1 MELGIQKDIQSIAWN
16 SGWEVEPVFLAD
28 GNSFELSSALH
39 SFTAV
44 VAYKFGQGFLV
55 LFPSSLL
62 QTEMERMY
70 EGFSTNPISNADTLR
85 SMLKKAAVL
94 AGSLPDSPVFEFEQA
109 LSKITL
115 DETTVRREVEQ
126 RVGQDIYRKHLLQ
139 YWNGHC
145 ALTGI
150 SEKPLLKASHAK
162 PWKDCKSAEERL
174 SVFNGFLLEAR
185 FDALFDV
192 GLITFDNTGLLIVSE
207 TLSFGTKQKLGIIA
221 GMKLRWIREEHLPYL
236 HWHQEHV
243 FNDLLPIGE

>member
-16 SGWEVEPVFLAD
+16 SGWEVDPVFRSD
-28 GNSFELSSALH
+28 GDFAELSSALH

-44 VAYKFGQGFLV
+44 VSFESGKGFSLS
-55 LFPSSLL
+55 FPSSLL
-62 QTEMERMY
+62 HTEMERIY
-70 EGFSTNPISNADTLR
+70 VGFSDNPISHADTLR
-85 SMLKKAAVL
+85 TMLRKAAVL
-94 AGSLPDSPVFEFEQA
+94 AGSLPNSPVFEFEKA
-109 LSKITL
+109 LSRITF
-115 DETTVRREVEQ
+115 DETAVRREVEQ
-126 RVGQDIYRKHLLQ
+126 RVGQVIYRKHLLQ

-150 SEKPLLKASHAK
+150 SEKSLLKASHAK

-192 GLITFDNTGLLIVSE
+192 GLITFDNTGLLLASE
-207 TLSFGTKQKLGIIA
+207 TLSFGTKQKLGIVS

-236 HWHQEHV
+236 HWHQSHV
-243 FNDLLPIGE
+243 FSDALSI